1 MDFNCNFNPYLRGFK
16 ILPDKPPKLLLL
28 KYNCI
33 LQIDD
38 DADDCEMF
46 AEALHKVSESEYI
59 SINNPV
65 KALENLI
72 AGLLKPDVIVLDV
85 NMPGMNG
92 IEVLSKIMK
101 NKNTSGIPVIMFSTS
116 AHQDHIDKSMAL
128 GALKY
133 VAKPFSIGELRAFIQ
148 SEL

>member
-1 MDFNCNFNPYLRGFK
+1 M
-16 ILPDKPPKLLLL
+16 
-28 KYNCI
+28 KYNSI

-46 AEALHKVSESEYI
+46 AEALHKVSQSEYI
-59 SINNPV
+59 SITNPV
-65 KALENLI
+65 KAVESLI
-72 AGLLKPDVIVLDV
+72 SGLLKPDVIVLDV

-92 IEVLSKIMK
+92 IEVLSKIK
-101 NKNTSGIPVIMFSTS
+101 TNRATSGIPVIMFSTS
-116 AHQDHIDKSMAL
+116 ANQDHIDKSLSL